1 MKKIYIILIL
11 VVLLSGSGV
20 GILIWFKKK
29 KKKSSRNK
37 LETGIEEEL
46 PIVEAPEPPEE
57 KPTESKV
64 KSEIPKELLSDIS
77 IDYVDINK
85 RELSYSM
92 HYKGVSHKGTFK
104 EGDKDTFVIKSFG
117 RFVVVKP
124 NNRMQEEPAAVDKNV
139 VSTRVGALNPKA
151 KAVGSITA
159 KDFYQDSFVYL
170 AIYNKRQ
177 LVTGLKVNL
186 QTGEQIEGLPT
197 EWSQL
202 ED

>member
-29 KKKSSRNK
+29 KKKEAPTIV
-37 LETGIEEEL
+37 ET
-46 PIVEAPEPPEE
+46 PTIVEAPEPPEE

-77 IDYVDINK
+77 IDYVDANK

-104 EGDKDTFVIKSFG
+104 DGDKDTFVIKSFG

-124 NNRMQEEPAAVDKNV
+124 NNRMQEEQAVDTDLLTTKG
-139 VSTRVGALNPKA
+139 SALNLK
-151 KAVGSITA
+151 VNSVVSITA

>member
-29 KKKSSRNK
+29 KKKEAPTIV
-37 LETGIEEEL
+37 ET
-46 PIVEAPEPPEE
+46 PTPTIVEAPEPEEE

-124 NNRMQEEPAAVDKNV
+124 NNRIQEEPAAVDKNV

-151 KAVGSITA
+151 KDVGSITA